1 MNTISI
7 CSIDR
12 QSHPLSSPT
21 HTHPHPD
28 DPSSSSSPPQQS
40 PDTDSPD
47 GHALKQTPPLSDP
60 PSVEPSSGAHR
71 TLKSNAARDTLINLK
86 ASKEDRE
93 RRKRNRVTPEQL
105 VQLETAFSKDRSP
118 TSTERRELSNRIG
131 MAERAVQIWFQ
142 NRSVNISQ
150 FLISTSTLNVYLSPR
165 RAKAKHQ
172 PPRAVPP
179 TANPPPLSGS
189 PPASPPLGVA
199 QEESLTNILNEREGK
214 GCPEPS
220 PICSHFH
227 CRYQIFSC
235 DRYCHWSLETDTRTA
250 VRSRSRRLLGS
261 SIPTSVLVYPL
272 RWPVLSNGY
281 SFLVGCDCQ
290 GPK

>member
-12 QSHPLSSPT
+12 QGHPLSSPT
-21 HTHPHPD
+21 NPHID
-28 DPSSSSSPPQQS
+28 DPSSSSSPPQHS

-47 GHALKQTPPLSDP
+47 GPALKQTPPLSDP
-60 PSVEPSSGAHR
+60 PTVEPSSGAHR
-71 TLKSNAARDTLINLK
+71 TLKSSAARDTVINLK
-86 ASKEDRE
+86 APKDDRE

-105 VQLETAFSKDRSP
+105 IQLENAFSKDRSP

-150 FLISTSTLNVYLSPR
+150 FLSSINTLNFLSLAR

-172 PPRAVPP
+172 PPRAAAP

-189 PPASPPLGVA
+189 PPASPPLGVT

-214 GCPEPS
+214 GVP
-220 PICSHFH
+220 
-227 CRYQIFSC
+227 
-235 DRYCHWSLETDTRTA
+235 
-250 VRSRSRRLLGS
+250 
-261 SIPTSVLVYPL
+261 
-272 RWPVLSNGY
+272 
-281 SFLVGCDCQ
+281 
-290 GPK
+290 